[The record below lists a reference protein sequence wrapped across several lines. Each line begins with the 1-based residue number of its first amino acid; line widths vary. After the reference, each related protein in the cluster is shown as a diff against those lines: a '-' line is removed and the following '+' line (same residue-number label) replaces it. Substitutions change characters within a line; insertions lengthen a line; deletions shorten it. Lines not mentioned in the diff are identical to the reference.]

1 MIMNECIEQSVDMY
15 GVRNVMLF
23 FTSNLIIPNNKLRAC
38 AQIDKVTAYYG
49 LRQLRR

>member
-23 FTSNLIIPNNKLRAC
+23 LLVIYLF
-38 AQIDKVTAYYG
+38 Q
-49 LRQLRR
+49 Q